1 MEKTVNTFSPCHV
14 KNLDLQVGFAQVIFG
29 IAPNEDIQVT
39 AEDLADGTYLCE
51 MQDDK
56 LVVSYKPFNRIVH
69 YPKHIKT
76 LITLLLPES
85 LILEHISL
93 NLGAGNMNMEQFS
106 LSCHTMDVSIG
117 AGKWKAKQLS
127 VAQNLHIEVGAG
139 SVNLKQTRS
148 GTLKLDC
155 GAGEC
160 FYNGEIDGGFQ
171 IDCAVGHCA
180 LQLANKEDDFDYDIS
195 CALGEV
201 KINGQGIR
209 SVGFEKHRFHENALG
224 KAVLQCGV
232 GKITLETT

>member
-1 MEKTVNTFSPCHV
+1 
-14 KNLDLQVGFAQVIFG
+14 
-29 IAPNEDIQVT
+29 
-39 AEDLADGTYLCE
+39 
-51 MQDDK
+51 
-56 LVVSYKPFNRIVH
+56 
-69 YPKHIKT
+69 
-76 LITLLLPES
+76 
-85 LILEHISL
+85 
-93 NLGAGNMNMEQFS
+93 MNMEQAP
-106 LSCHTMDVSIG
+106 LACHNMDVAIG

-148 GTLKLDC
+148 GTLNLDC

-160 FYNGEIDGGFQ
+160 FYNGEINGGFQ

-180 LQLANKEDDFDYDIS
+180 LQLTNKEQDFNYDIS

>member
-1 MEKTVNTFSPCHV
+1 MTNTFSPHHV
-14 KNLDLQVGFAQVIFG
+14 KKLELQAGFAQVIFNT
-29 IAPNEDIQVT
+29 APNEDIQVT

-56 LVVSYKPFNRIVH
+56 LVVSYKPYNRIVH
-69 YPKHIKT
+69 YPKHTKT
-76 LITLLLPES
+76 LITLLLPEN

-93 NLGAGNMNMEQFS
+93 NLGAGKMNMKEFP
-106 LSCHTMDVSIG
+106 LSCQDMDVSIG

-139 SVNLKQTRS
+139 SVNLKHAKS
-148 GTLKLDC
+148 GTMRLNC

-160 FYNGEIDGGFQ
+160 FYNGEINGGFQ

-180 LQLANKEDDFDYDIS
+180 LQLTNKEQDFDYDIS
-195 CALGEV
+195 CAFGEV
-201 KINGQGIR
+201 KINGQGMK
-209 SVGFEKHRFHENALG
+209 SLGFEKHRFHENALG

-232 GKITLETT
+232 GKITLETA